1 MSVLKRLWTK
11 IARFA
16 EALEGMDD
24 PTGDYMFSLGKRVDK
39 LERDVEHLERQL
51 HSSRWRRRDTAVDNS
66 SNQVSRS
73 LTGAGNGRQ
82 LHDPTIYR

>member
-51 HSSRWRRRDTAVDNS
+51 HSRPGGGGI
-66 SNQVSRS
+66 Q
-73 LTGAGNGRQ
+73 
-82 LHDPTIYR
+82 P